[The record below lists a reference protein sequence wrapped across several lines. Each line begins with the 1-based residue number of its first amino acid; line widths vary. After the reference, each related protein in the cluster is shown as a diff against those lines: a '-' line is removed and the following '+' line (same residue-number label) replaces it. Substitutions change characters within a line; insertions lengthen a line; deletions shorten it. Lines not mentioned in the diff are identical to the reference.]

1 MSNLQTIF
9 NTKST
14 VEVISSSGE
23 KHIVVLCGGMSSERY
38 VSLDSAKSIISALVK
53 SGYRVTKVDPGADVG
68 ATIHQ
73 LAPDVVFNTLHG
85 TYGEDGCIPGL
96 LNMMRIPYT
105 HSGLQAS
112 CVAFDK
118 LLMRKLFAANNNVT
132 LIPAKVVRKSDLISA
147 DPMPRPY
154 VIKPLAQGSSVGVEI
169 IFEGDAF
176 NFADYSF
183 PYGEQIIVEKYIKA
197 REIQVAVLNGKA
209 LGALEIQVLKGRFY
223 DYQAKYTQGYAKH
236 LMPAALLE
244 AQTNKV
250 LQMAQYVYNDIGCN
264 GIARVEFLFDQQ
276 ADIFYF
282 LEINTHPGMTSL
294 SLCPEIA
301 DYVGISFEELVAQ
314 ILATAKYEI

>member
-9 NTKST
+9 NTKSA
-14 VEVISSSGE
+14 VEAISSSGA
-23 KHIVVLCGGMSSERY
+23 KHVAVLCGGMSSERY
-38 VSLDSAKSIISALVK
+38 VSLESAKSIIKTLLS
-53 SGYRVTKVDPGADVG
+53 SGYQVTKIDPGADIGGVLQ
-68 ATIHQ
+68 Q
-73 LAPDVVFNTLHG
+73 LAPDVVFNALHG

-118 LLMRKLFAANNNVT
+118 LLIRKLFAANNNVT
-132 LIPAKVVRKSDLISA
+132 LIPAKVVRKSDLISI
-147 DPMPRPY
+147 DPLPRPY
-154 VIKPLAQGSSVGVEI
+154 VIKPLAQGSSVGVEV
-169 IFEGDAF
+169 IFKDDAF

-183 PYGEQIIVEKYIKA
+183 PYGEQIIVEQYIKG

-209 LGALEIQVLKGRFY
+209 LGALEIEVIKGRFY
-223 DYQAKYTQGYAKH
+223 DYQAKYTQGYTKH
-236 LMPAALLE
+236 LMPAPLQAT
-244 AQTNKV
+244 QTNKV
-250 LQMAQYVYNDIGCN
+250 LQIAQYVYNDIGCN

-301 DYVGISFEELVAQ
+301 NDVGISFEELVAQ
-314 ILATAKYEI
+314 ILATAKYEL